1 MFFNGFP
8 PVCFG
13 VVALIIAGK
22 GDSVNVVTDRFFF
35 TFFFFFCQGM
45 VWNLVDSVRFCGIL
59 DKTWGGRGSM
69 EAEGIL
75 KYCLENLEG
84 SVLVESWGE
93 KGIFYNP
100 GRVLKRGVYILTVKE
115 KDGDNDKGS
124 RLDRPGV
131 YRVNLG
137 VRKDTFV
144 KLFGAVPKRPGAGG
158 VVEMD
163 YDFSAADCFLPHPV
177 YAWMGWMCVLNPSEE
192 TFEDLKPYIR
202 EAYEYAKEKFAK
214 RK

>member
-1 MFFNGFP
+1 MKP
-8 PVCFG
+8 
-13 VVALIIAGK
+13 
-22 GDSVNVVTDRFFF
+22 D
-35 TFFFFFCQGM
+35 
-45 VWNLVDSVRFCGIL
+45 
-59 DKTWGGRGSM
+59 
-69 EAEGIL
+69 EIL

-100 GRVLKRGVYILTVKE
+100 GNVLKRGVYILTVKE

-124 RLDRPGV
+124 DLDRPGI

-137 VRKDTFV
+137 VRRNTFI
-144 KLFGAVPKRPGAGG
+144 KMFGTVPKRPEAGRI
-158 VVEMD
+158 VEME
-163 YDFSAADCFLPHPV
+163 YNFSAVDEILPHPV
-177 YAWMGWMCVLNPSEE
+177 YAWMSWICVLNPSED
-192 TFEDLKPYIR
+192 TFEILKPYIQ

>member
-1 MFFNGFP
+1 MKP
-8 PVCFG
+8 
-13 VVALIIAGK
+13 
-22 GDSVNVVTDRFFF
+22 D
-35 TFFFFFCQGM
+35 
-45 VWNLVDSVRFCGIL
+45 
-59 DKTWGGRGSM
+59 
-69 EAEGIL
+69 EIL

-124 RLDRPGV
+124 KLDRPGV

-144 KLFGAVPKRPGAGG
+144 KLFGAVPKRPGQAGLWKWI
-158 VVEMD
+158 MI
-163 YDFSAADCFLPHPV
+163 FLRLTV
-177 YAWMGWMCVLNPSEE
+177 FCRIRSMRGWGGCVC
-192 TFEDLKPYIR
+192 
-202 EAYEYAKEKFAK
+202 
-214 RK
+214 

>member
-1 MFFNGFP
+1 MKP
-8 PVCFG
+8 
-13 VVALIIAGK
+13 
-22 GDSVNVVTDRFFF
+22 D
-35 TFFFFFCQGM
+35 
-45 VWNLVDSVRFCGIL
+45 
-59 DKTWGGRGSM
+59 
-69 EAEGIL
+69 EIL

-100 GRVLKRGVYILTVKE
+100 GNVLKRGVYILTVKE

-124 RLDRPGV
+124 DLDRPGI

-137 VRKDTFV
+137 VRRNTFI
-144 KLFGAVPKRPGAGG
+144 KMFGTVPKRPEAGRI
-158 VVEMD
+158 VEME
-163 YDFSAADCFLPHPV
+163 YNFSAVDEILPHPV
-177 YAWMGWMCVLNPSEE
+177 YAWMRWLCVLNPSED
-192 TFEDLKPYIR
+192 TFEILKPYIQ